1 MELENAK
8 KTATG
13 RFFFGMES
21 RHLLNANR
29 LIQTLIDIN
38 QGACNAIPGPSIGVC
53 QHQTKKTSATC
64 GPQDFYKEYHD
75 LSSQQTVKK
84 MHKIPCD
91 LANNTIGQETRID
104 NALQNRKV
112 VKVYNNLQ

>member
-13 RFFFGMES
+13 RFFFGMEGG
-21 RHLLNANR
+21 HLLNANR
-29 LIQTLIDIN
+29 LIQTLIDID
-38 QGACNAIPGPSIGVC
+38 QGACNAIPGPSRGVRR
-53 QHQTKKTSATC
+53 HQTKKTSAAC

-84 MHKIPCD
+84 VHKIPCP
-91 LANNTIGQETRID
+91 LFC
-104 NALQNRKV
+104 L
-112 VKVYNNLQ
+112 